1 MSELSKKTI
10 VGLTGGIASGKTIVS
25 NHLMKI
31 GYPIIDTDVIV
42 KELYQNDE
50 FINGVSKVLNK
61 EIIVDN
67 QVDFKLI
74 RECIFN
80 DNSLKIKL
88 EQYIHPIVK
97 QEVLDRVEETNTNN
111 VVFVVVPLLFEAK
124 FDDICDYILIIM
136 SNRNNVVKR
145 VVNRDNIEEELAIK
159 IIDSQMSNKDKL
171 EKGLSNEKILII
183 ENNDSI
189 EDLIDEVDEYI
200 LRFKEKRK

>member
-97 QEVLDRVEETNTNN
+97 QEVLNRVEETNTNN

-136 SNRNNVVKR
+136 SNRNKVVKR